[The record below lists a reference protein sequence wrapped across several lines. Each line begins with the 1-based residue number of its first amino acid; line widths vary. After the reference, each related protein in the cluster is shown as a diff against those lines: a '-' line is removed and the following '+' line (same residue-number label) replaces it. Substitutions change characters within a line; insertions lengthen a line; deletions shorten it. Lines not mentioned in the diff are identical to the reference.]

1 MNVYVVGL
9 WVMADVLY
17 QRRVDAIDATADRVR
32 ACERARE
39 QRYDD
44 RACTARRSDVDV
56 DVAGEHLSVDIGPA
70 DVETDF
76 ALALVECEIGL
87 TAGVQVAP

>member
-1 MNVYVVGL
+1 VNVYVVGL

-56 DVAGEHLSVDIGPA
+56 AGEHLSVDVGPA